1 MRDEIVAISSWLA
14 EPNARRRT
22 CNPLLLAESTARNAR
37 IFAQRYGSNGEDRT
51 LEAIGMRFGVTRE
64 RVRQICAKMLGRSS
78 GVRFSGGRF
87 ATPVIDQLIA
97 DIQPLLPAT
106 F

>member
-1 MRDEIVAISSWLA
+1 
-14 EPNARRRT
+14 
-22 CNPLLLAESTARNAR
+22 
-37 IFAQRYGSNGEDRT
+37 
-51 LEAIGMRFGVTRE
+51 MRFGVTRE
-64 RVRQICAKMLGRSS
+64 RVRQICAKMLG
-78 GVRFSGGRF
+78 RFSGGRF

>member
-1 MRDEIVAISSWLA
+1 
-14 EPNARRRT
+14 
-22 CNPLLLAESTARNAR
+22 
-37 IFAQRYGSNGEDRT
+37 
-51 LEAIGMRFGVTRE
+51 MRFGVTRE
-64 RVRQICAKMLGRSS
+64 RVRQICAKMLGRFS
-78 GVRFSGGRF
+78 GGRFSGGRF

>member
-1 MRDEIVAISSWLA
+1 MQSLVARG
-14 EPNARRRT
+14 EYCPQCT
-22 CNPLLLAESTARNAR
+22 D
-37 IFAQRYGSNGEDRT
+37 FAQRYGSDGEDRT

-64 RVRQICAKMLGRSS
+64 RVRQICAKMLGR
-78 GVRFSGGRF
+78 FSGGRF